1 MCRPAVHPYGPIE
14 QLHSPQRSTWPSAHL
29 HGAPLREVE
38 WDCLP
43 TSFWVLFKRG
53 IVCQRPDM
61 SHSLPTQWR
70 QHPRGAGWGE
80 VMRSTLQSRKGD
92 SSAPRQRLLCR
103 LRVWSRGLLRSHE
116 RKGIIKP
123 GRGQGYAVGGK
134 G

>member
-1 MCRPAVHPYGPIE
+1 
-14 QLHSPQRSTWPSAHL
+14 
-29 HGAPLREVE
+29 
-38 WDCLP
+38 
-43 TSFWVLFKRG
+43 
-53 IVCQRPDM
+53 M